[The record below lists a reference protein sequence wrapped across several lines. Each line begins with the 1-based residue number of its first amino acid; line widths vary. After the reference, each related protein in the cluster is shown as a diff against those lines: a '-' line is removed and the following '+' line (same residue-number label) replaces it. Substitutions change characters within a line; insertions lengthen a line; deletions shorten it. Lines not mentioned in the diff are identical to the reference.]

1 MLWSGLRPRKI
12 GIRRQP
18 WEEFLTSTPTRNA
31 SRNSGTAAL
40 FSALLA
46 VSIGA
51 LGTGAAAQIAV
62 SANDGKMRLDN
73 GTVSIVKDGAET
85 VTLIDLSAN
94 PPKAIAE
101 IKAPTSIVGPPS
113 SVAVSPNE
121 EIALVTAAQKI
132 DPADPTKQVPNDVVT
147 VIDLGKSGGV
157 VGNLAA
163 RVRGKEPPAAFAPKV
178 IATLK
183 AGAGASGVSINKAG
197 TLALVANRNAGTVS
211 VFEIKGKTVTPVG
224 EPVKVGDEKS
234 GPSAVAFTPD
244 GKTALVTRDGDS
256 KISVLAITGS
266 KVENTNRDM
275 SAGLKPYG
283 LDISSKGDVAIVAN
297 IGVGSGDADTVSV
310 IDLAAKPPRVVN
322 TVTVGQT
329 PEGIKLSPDGNYLAV
344 SVMNGTNK
352 PSNSPFYN
360 DKGKLVILR
369 RTGREL
375 ARVAEADIGKWCQ
388 GIVWS
393 SNSRKLA
400 VQCIVDEQILAFSWT
415 PSKLTSIGTIKTTG
429 GPAGFRT
436 SEK

>member
-1 MLWSGLRPRKI
+1 MARTPFAISLKTPLL
-12 GIRRQP
+12 GI
-18 WEEFLTSTPTRNA
+18 
-31 SRNSGTAAL
+31 
-40 FSALLA
+40 ALLA
-46 VSIGA
+46 FPAVA
-51 LGTGAAAQIAV
+51 NAQIAV

-73 GTVSIVKDGAET
+73 GKVSIVKDGAET
-85 VTLIDLSAN
+85 VTLIDISST

-101 IKAPTSIVGPPS
+101 IKAPTSIVGPPT

-121 EIALVTAAQKI
+121 EIALVTSAQKI

-147 VIDLGKSGGV
+147 VIDLGKSSV
-157 VGNLAA
+157 VGSLTA
-163 RVRGKEPPAAFAPKV
+163 RVTGKTAPAPFAPKV

-183 AGAGASGVSINKAG
+183 AGAGAAGVSINKAG
-197 TLALVANRNAGTVS
+197 TLALVANRNAGSVS

-224 EPVKVGDEKS
+224 DPVKVGDEKS
-234 GPSAVAFTPD
+234 GPSAVQFTPD
-244 GKTALVTRDGDS
+244 GKMALVTRDGDN
-256 KISVLAITGS
+256 KISVLSINGT

-275 SAGLKPYG
+275 SAGQKPYG
-283 LDISSKGDVAIVAN
+283 LDISSKGDYAVVAN

-310 IDLAAKPPRVVN
+310 IDLQVKPPRVVN

-329 PEGIKLSPDGNYLAV
+329 PVGIKLSPDGNYLAV

-352 PSNSPFYN
+352 ASDSPFYN

-369 RTGREL
+369 RNGREL
-375 ARVAEADIGKWCQ
+375 TRVADADIGKWCQ

-400 VQCIVDEQILAFSWT
+400 VQCIVEEQVMVFAWA
-415 PSKLTSIGTIKTTG
+415 PSKLVSLGNVKTTG

-436 SEK
+436 AEK